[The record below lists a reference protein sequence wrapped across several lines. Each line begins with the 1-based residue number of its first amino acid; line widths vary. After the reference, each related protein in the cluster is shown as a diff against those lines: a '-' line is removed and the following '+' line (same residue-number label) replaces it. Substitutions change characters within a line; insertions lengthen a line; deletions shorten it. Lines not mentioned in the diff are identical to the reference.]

1 MDLIS
6 KKDLV
11 QEQRAGDN
19 SNQIMVR
26 GDMNIGIT
34 ESQARD
40 ICKAECAIALQNW
53 AFQAGAFAESRIQK
67 LEDKVLPKMLSH
79 DKKLSIFGDPGFQ
92 ILLRKAQIAA
102 ASSEREAD
110 YEILSDLLLH
120 RAELNGNRQ
129 RRLGIAKAIE
139 VVDQIDELALIAL
152 SVVYAVS
159 KYMPQSPNIFEGLNT
174 LDSLFG
180 KIFDGK
186 SLPGDN
192 SWMEHLSLLSAI
204 RLGTEGINNF
214 KKMEEYVPDRL
225 KVYFE
230 NGIKEDSDEYKKI
243 KETFELSG
251 LPLSCLETHPL
262 KEGYLH
268 LTCSKDVN
276 KLVITRTLPQGIIQ
290 QLPLTTRQKEA
301 LGYVIDLN
309 FRFNPKDNMMLRKFW
324 DIWNQYPNLATLKR
338 WWNSLT
344 IPFNI
349 TPVGE
354 ALANA
359 YIRGKEPNIPSVY

>member
-159 KYMPQSPNIFEGLNT
+159 KYTPISHNIFEGLNT
-174 LDSLFG
+174 LDALFG

-186 SLPGDN
+186 CLSSDN

-204 RLGTEGINNF
+204 RLGTEGINSF
-214 KKMEEYVPDRL
+214 KKMEEYIPERL

-251 LPLSCLETHPL
+251 LPLSCFEVHPL

-276 KLVITRTLPQGIIQ
+276 NLVIIRSVPKGVIQ
-290 QLPLTTRQKEA
+290 IPLTAQQKETI
-301 LGYVIDLN
+301 GYAIDLN
-309 FRFNPKDNMMLRKFW
+309 FKLNPKDNVMVRKFW
-324 DIWNQYPNLATLKR
+324 DIWNQYPNLAILKK

-344 IPFNI
+344 IPFTI

-359 YIRGKEPNIPSVY
+359 YIRGKEPKIPPL

>member
-6 KKDLV
+6 KKDFV
-11 QEQRAGDN
+11 QEQTAGDS

-26 GDMNIGIT
+26 GNLNIGIT

-67 LEDKVLPKMLSH
+67 LEDKVLPKMLLH
-79 DKKLSIFGDPGFQ
+79 DKQLSIFGDPGFQ

-120 RAELNGNRQ
+120 RAEQDGDRQ
-129 RRLGIAKAIE
+129 RRLGIEKAIE
-139 VVDQIDELALIAL
+139 VVNQIDEIALIAL

-159 KYMPQSPNIFEGLNT
+159 KYTPKSHNIFEGLRI

-180 KIFDGK
+180 KIFDGRN
-186 SLPGDN
+186 LPGDN
-192 SWMEHLSLLSAI
+192 YWMEHLGLLSAI
-204 RLGTEGINNF
+204 RIGTEGINNF
-214 KKMEEYVPDRL
+214 KKMEEYVPDIL
-225 KVYFE
+225 EVYFE
-230 NGIKEDSDEYKKI
+230 NGLKMDSEDYKTVKEK
-243 KETFELSG
+243 FESSG
-251 LPLSCLETHPL
+251 LSFSCFENHPL

-268 LTCSKDVN
+268 LTCSNDVD
-276 KLVITRTLPQGIIQ
+276 KLVTTKTTPQGTIQ
-290 QLPLTTRQKEA
+290 IPLTAQQKEA
-301 LGYVIDLN
+301 IRYAIDINFKLN
-309 FRFNPKDNMMLRKFW
+309 PRDDVMVRKFW
-324 DIWNQYPNLATLKR
+324 DIWNQYPNLMILKK

-344 IPFNI
+344 IPFII

-359 YIRGKEPNIPSVY
+359 YIRGKEPSIPPIY

>member
-19 SNQIMVR
+19 SNQVMVR
-26 GDMNIGIT
+26 GNINIGIT

-67 LEDKVLPKMLSH
+67 LEDKVLPKMLSY

-120 RAELNGNRQ
+120 RAEQDGNRQ

-152 SVVYAVS
+152 SVVYAIS
-159 KYMPQSPNIFEGLNT
+159 KFTPKSHNIFEGLNT
-174 LDSLFG
+174 LDALFG

-186 SLPGDN
+186 SMPNDN

-204 RLGTEGINNF
+204 RLGTEGINSF
-214 KKMEEYVPDRL
+214 KKMEEYIPDRL

-230 NGIKEDSDEYKKI
+230 NGIKEDSEEYKKI
-243 KETFELSG
+243 KETFESSG
-251 LPLSCLETHPL
+251 LPLSCFEVHPL

-268 LTCSKDVN
+268 LTCSKDIN
-276 KLVITRTLPQGIIQ
+276 NLVITRTVPQGIIQ
-290 QLPLTTRQKEA
+290 IPLTTQQKEA
-301 LGYVIDLN
+301 IGFAIDIN
-309 FRFNPKDNMMLRKFW
+309 FRLNPKDNVMLRSFW
-324 DIWNQYPNLATLKR
+324 NIWNQYSNMAILKK